1 MKEIHLNFDLKFSP
15 RFIRAAAVGAI
26 VLAAVP
32 EIGSESVTLAT
43 YYPAP
48 SGVYTNMIT
57 TNNTYLARDGGNV
70 GLGTTAPAYKL
81 DVQNGAGVGAGVR
94 FGQVNFSGVG
104 SNSSQGTNYY
114 ALYQESGA
122 WASPYP
128 DLRIQYHTGIKYD
141 AYYGYGGHRF
151 YTGYDGTGNP
161 TGLAFSIGD
170 TVDQNVRVLNS
181 QHIGGHLLLQ
191 GGSGCVVVD
200 YNTSGTTTC
209 AAKGYANHYATNIA
223 GVMSKYA
230 MMPVYRDVG
239 GSTAYGMM
247 LCCPCAPLTGGACPA
262 L

>member
-1 MKEIHLNFDLKFSP
+1 MREIHLNFDLKFSP

-32 EIGSESVTLAT
+32 ELSSESVTLAT

-57 TNNTYLARDGGNV
+57 TGNTYLARDGGNV
-70 GLGTTAPAYKL
+70 GIGTTSPSYKL
-81 DVQNGAGVGAGVR
+81 DAPGFGVR
-94 FGQVNFSGVG
+94 LGQLNFSGVSG
-104 SNSSQGTNYY
+104 DSGQTANYY
-114 ALYQESGA
+114 AIYQEQGA
-122 WASPYP
+122 WGSPYP

-141 AYYGYGGHRF
+141 AYYGYNGHRF

-161 TGLAFSIGD
+161 AGLTFSVGD
-170 TVDQNVRVLNS
+170 GDQNVRVANS
-181 QHIGGHLLLQ
+181 MHVGAHMVLF
-191 GGSGCVVVD
+191 GGSGCAVVD

-209 AAKGYANHYATNIA
+209 AAKGYGDHYATNIA
-223 GVMSKYA
+223 GVMAKYA

-239 GSTAYGMM
+239 GSTAYGIM
-247 LCCPCAPLTGGACPA
+247 LCCPCAPLTGGGCPA